1 METDLDYLARQ
12 IEKAREVMAKRLHA
26 LKANS
31 VPGLAELQAMHDAE
45 GLLRSLENRERY
57 YSAS

>member
-31 VPGLAELQAMHDAE
+31 VPVLAELQAMHDAE

-57 YSAS
+57 